1 MRKSLNI
8 ALLVAMTILMAIPA
22 VAAEKAA
29 GKVNI
34 NTATVEQ
41 LQLLPRIG
49 PKVAERIVQW
59 REDNGKFVRTTDLMQ
74 VRGIGDSTFSLLEP
88 HISVEGESTLSEKVP
103 SPRKAKPTNSAD

>member
-8 ALLVAMTILMAIPA
+8 AMLAAMTILMAIPA
-22 VAAEKAA
+22 FAADQVV

-34 NTATVEQ
+34 NTASVEQ

-59 REDNGKFVRTTDLMQ
+59 REDNGKFVRPSDLMQ
-74 VRGIGDSTFSLLEP
+74 IRGIGDATFSLLESY
-88 HISVEGESTLSEKVP
+88 ISVEGESTLTEKVP
-103 SPRKAKPTNSAD
+103 SPRRAAPANPAD